1 MSEKI
6 ENAAKAS
13 DLGIN
18 ENALQLTFNYAASE
32 KYPSP
37 AKKQALNG
45 IARDAFEVLMR
56 EEHTTMEEIK
66 LLHSRKKLGPKREG
80 TISKAISRMEERGL
94 PVQRM
99 QVEDPNGDGT
109 LYTRY
114 FLTDAFKLSLVKEA
128 RDYYAQHGT
137 EAQAAH
143 FTSIPGLDEVS

>member
-1 MSEKI
+1 MTEKV
-6 ENAAKAS
+6 EGTAKAA
-13 DLGIN
+13 DMGVN
-18 ENALQLTFNYAASE
+18 ENALRLTFEYAASH

-37 AKKQALNG
+37 AKKQPLNG
-45 IARDAFEVLMR
+45 VARDAFEVLMR

-66 LLHSRKKLGPKREG
+66 LLHNRKKLGPKREG
-80 TISKAISRMEERGL
+80 TISKAINRMEERDL

-114 FLTDAFKLSLVKEA
+114 YLTEEFKLSLVREA

-137 EAQAAH
+137 PEQAAQ
-143 FTSIPGLDEVS
+143 FADIPGLDDVA